1 MKNLWQNSVGGF
13 KFVIRSEDEL
23 RAEVES
29 LRCQLE
35 KTLREAADSIQ
46 LSTVRE
52 RDLSQRVHD
61 LMNEVWINNFY
72 LDLFILISNNA

>member
-1 MKNLWQNSVGGF
+1 M
-13 KFVIRSEDEL
+13 IRSEDEL

-61 LMNEVWINNFY
+61 LMNEV
-72 LDLFILISNNA
+72 